1 MLWETLSFEC
11 NDVIFN
17 GIHKMIAKRVQKIW
31 LGRTMY
37 NQKPLLQVFDEM
49 TYENNLPVQIVG
61 DKLHLQ
67 LRGLGHIGNNF
78 YFTYIKADFTFD
90 AY

>member
-1 MLWETLSFEC
+1 MIWFKCKIVNHMSKSFTKVRRVWMMLWETLLFEC

-37 NQKPLLQVFDEM
+37 NQKPLLQVFEEM

-61 DKLHLQ
+61 DKLHL
-67 LRGLGHIGNNF
+67 
-78 YFTYIKADFTFD
+78 
-90 AY
+90 